1 MLLYRLS
8 LKFISVFESSA
19 SLLMMMMMVIMMIM
33 VMMIIMMI
41 MMIIMII
48 DSGGGDIVSI
58 SFQIGQFCTSMT
70 YNPCYPCL
78 CIDSCYSAVGYTC
91 NCTTG

>member
-1 MLLYRLS
+1 MRMK
-8 LKFISVFESSA
+8 LKFEKKIII
-19 SLLMMMMMVIMMIM
+19 MMMMMVAM
-33 VMMIIMMI
+33 MMI
-41 MMIIMII
+41 MMMIY
-48 DSGGGDIVSI
+48 GGCGDVVSI

-78 CIDSCYSAVGYTC
+78 CIDSCYSDVGYTC